1 MKLLTRYVIREHIG
15 PLIFALSA
23 LTTIMLINQV
33 AKQFGNLVGKGLG
46 WGVIGELFYLSL
58 PFIVAMTLPM
68 AVLVAVLYAFSQL
81 AADNEVTALRASG
94 VSVGRVVTPVLC
106 AGAVLAVIML
116 LFNDQV
122 LSRANHKLRTL
133 QTAIARKKPTF
144 ALREQVMN
152 EVIPGKLFLRT
163 GHIDPATNKLREVFI
178 YNFEDPTRRKTI
190 YADSGQMG
198 LTRDESTLEM
208 TLHHGYVLEV
218 ARDDPGS
225 LQRLYFGTDV
235 VRVRGVAN
243 KFENADQDS
252 YKGEREM
259 SICEM
264 SKQYQS
270 GAYSLDVAR
279 ADLAA
284 MIENTTTWLTTGVQ
298 PLMQRAA
305 PRKMRPTSGQVYC
318 DLISR
323 VFGGAQTAEAAQ
335 VTQQPAGQQPVP
347 KHPASQQPV
356 PKHPASQQPVRRP
369 HGPAGNGI
377 RRMAV
382 PQTGEPGAQPSAQ
395 LVPQPQFP
403 ARQAPPIRPPQ
414 ERLTSAAQ
422 RNPPPALGFTSV
434 PQLEV
439 ARARITD
446 ARSTVSRY
454 EVEIQKKFALA
465 AACIVFVLFGA
476 PIALRFPRGGVGVVI
491 VVSIVAFGLYYV
503 CLIAG
508 ETLANK
514 LIMNPFWAMWAAN
527 AIFTAAGLIFLLRV
541 QHHGAGTRGADAS
554 EMWDALRQRVTQR
567 LRRTGVRAGTPE
579 KAS

>member
-46 WGVIGELFYLSL
+46 WGVIGELFFLSL

-94 VSVGRVVTPVLC
+94 VSMGSVVAPVLC
-106 AGAVLAVIML
+106 AGAVLAMIML

-270 GAYSLDVAR
+270 GAYSLDAAR
-279 ADLAA
+279 SDLAA
-284 MIENTTTWLTTGVQ
+284 MIENATTWLTTGVQ
-298 PLMQRAA
+298 PPVQRAA

-323 VFGGAQTAEAAQ
+323 IFGGAQTAEAAE
-335 VTQQPAGQQPVP
+335 VAQQPVKQQP
-347 KHPASQQPV
+347 RKQQPV
-356 PKHPASQQPVRRP
+356 KQQPVRTPRA
-369 HGPAGNGI
+369 PAPRGI
-377 RRMAV
+377 RRLAV
-382 PQTGEPGAQPSAQ
+382 PQTGEPQASTSAQP
-395 LVPQPQFP
+395 VPQPRIP
-403 ARQAPPIRPPQ
+403 APQAPPIRPPQ
-414 ERLTSAAQ
+414 EHLTSAAQ

-527 AIFTAAGLIFLLRV
+527 AIFTVAGLIFLLRV
-541 QHHGAGTRGADAS
+541 QRHGASARGADAS

-567 LRRTGVRAGTPE
+567 LRRFSPRAGTPE
-579 KAS
+579 KVS

>member
-356 PKHPASQQPVRRP
+356 RRP

-382 PQTGEPGAQPSAQ
+382 PQTGEPEAQRSAQ

>member
-1 MKLLTRYVIREHIG
+1 
-15 PLIFALSA
+15 
-23 LTTIMLINQV
+23 
-33 AKQFGNLVGKGLG
+33 
-46 WGVIGELFYLSL
+46 
-58 PFIVAMTLPM
+58 
-68 AVLVAVLYAFSQL
+68 
-81 AADNEVTALRASG
+81 
-94 VSVGRVVTPVLC
+94 
-106 AGAVLAVIML
+106 
-116 LFNDQV
+116 
-122 LSRANHKLRTL
+122 
-133 QTAIARKKPTF
+133 
-144 ALREQVMN
+144 
-152 EVIPGKLFLRT
+152 
-163 GHIDPATNKLREVFI
+163 
-178 YNFEDPTRRKTI
+178 
-190 YADSGQMG
+190 
-198 LTRDESTLEM
+198 
-208 TLHHGYVLEV
+208 
-218 ARDDPGS
+218 
-225 LQRLYFGTDV
+225 
-235 VRVRGVAN
+235 
-243 KFENADQDS
+243 
-252 YKGEREM
+252 
-259 SICEM
+259 
-264 SKQYQS
+264 
-270 GAYSLDVAR
+270 
-279 ADLAA
+279 
-284 MIENTTTWLTTGVQ
+284 
-298 PLMQRAA
+298 
-305 PRKMRPTSGQVYC
+305 
-318 DLISR
+318 
-323 VFGGAQTAEAAQ
+323 
-335 VTQQPAGQQPVP
+335 
-347 KHPASQQPV
+347 
-356 PKHPASQQPVRRP
+356 
-369 HGPAGNGI
+369 
-377 RRMAV
+377 MAV
-382 PQTGEPGAQPSAQ
+382 PQTGAPGAQPSAQ

>member
-1 MKLLTRYVIREHIG
+1 
-15 PLIFALSA
+15 
-23 LTTIMLINQV
+23 
-33 AKQFGNLVGKGLG
+33 
-46 WGVIGELFYLSL
+46 
-58 PFIVAMTLPM
+58 
-68 AVLVAVLYAFSQL
+68 
-81 AADNEVTALRASG
+81 
-94 VSVGRVVTPVLC
+94 
-106 AGAVLAVIML
+106 
-116 LFNDQV
+116 
-122 LSRANHKLRTL
+122 
-133 QTAIARKKPTF
+133 
-144 ALREQVMN
+144 MN

-270 GAYSLDVAR
+270 GAYSLDAAR
-279 ADLAA
+279 SDLAA
-284 MIENTTTWLTTGVQ
+284 MIENATTWLTTGVQ
-298 PLMQRAA
+298 PPVQRAA

-323 VFGGAQTAEAAQ
+323 VFGGAQTAEAAE
-335 VTQQPAGQQPVP
+335 VAQQPVNQQP
-347 KHPASQQPV
+347 RKQQPV
-356 PKHPASQQPVRRP
+356 KQQPVRTPRAP
-369 HGPAGNGI
+369 TPRGI

-382 PQTGEPGAQPSAQ
+382 PQTGEPQASRSAQP
-395 LVPQPQFP
+395 VPQPRIP
-403 ARQAPPIRPPQ
+403 APQAPPIRPPQ
-414 ERLTSAAQ
+414 EHLTSAAQ
-422 RNPPPALGFTSV
+422 RNAPPALGFTSV

-527 AIFTAAGLIFLLRV
+527 AIFTVAGLIFLLRV
-541 QHHGAGTRGADAS
+541 QRHGASARGADAS

-567 LRRTGVRAGTPE
+567 LRRFGVRAGTPE
-579 KAS
+579 KVS

>member
-347 KHPASQQPV
+347 KHPASQQL
-356 PKHPASQQPVRRP
+356 VRRP

-382 PQTGEPGAQPSAQ
+382 PQTGEPEAQPSAQ

>member
-1 MKLLTRYVIREHIG
+1 MKLLTRYVIREHVG

-94 VSVGRVVTPVLC
+94 VSVARVVTPVLC
-106 AGAVLAVIML
+106 AGAVLAVLML

-279 ADLAA
+279 ADLAT
-284 MIENTTTWLTTGVQ
+284 MIENTTTYLTTGVQ
-298 PLMQRAA
+298 PLVKRAA
-305 PRKMRPTSGQVYC
+305 PAKMRPTSGQVYC

-323 VFGGAQTAEAAQ
+323 VFGGAQTAEAAE
-335 VTQQPAGQQPVP
+335 VAQQPVSRQAAQQPVSRKPAGQQPVSR
-347 KHPASQQPV
+347 KPASPTQQP
-356 PKHPASQQPVRRP
+356 RII
-369 HGPAGNGI
+369 GPRGL

-382 PQTGEPGAQPSAQ
+382 PQNGENETRPSARP
-395 LVPQPQFP
+395 VPQSKVP

-422 RNPPPALGFTSV
+422 RIAPPSLGFTSV

-491 VVSIVAFGLYYV
+491 VVSIVA
-503 CLIAG
+503 
-508 ETLANK
+508 
-514 LIMNPFWAMWAAN
+514 
-527 AIFTAAGLIFLLRV
+527 
-541 QHHGAGTRGADAS
+541 
-554 EMWDALRQRVTQR
+554 
-567 LRRTGVRAGTPE
+567 
-579 KAS
+579 